1 MPAESQLII
10 FVTVIGIWDS
20 YKIVVINLD
29 KIVLCQLDRTNYSP
43 HLVVNLLKRPYNSW
57 PYSNSTKRAPM
68 ATDKQIKSIRN
79 IGIIA
84 HIDAGKTTLT
94 ERILFYTGKTH
105 KIGEV
110 HDGQATMDWMP
121 EEQER
126 GITITSAV
134 TTCFWKGKEI
144 HIIDTP
150 GHVDFTIEVERSLRV
165 LDGAL
170 GVFCAVGGVEPQSE
184 TVWHQADK
192 YKVPKMAFIN
202 KMDRLGA
209 DFWRVVEELKDRLG
223 VNPLVLT
230 IPLGAEDN
238 FQGVFDVVKQKL
250 IVWDDAT
257 EGREFQELDIP
268 DEHISY
274 VAEARERLLES
285 LAELDDDL
293 MEKFLAEE
301 DIPEAEIHKVIR
313 TACLT
318 LAGCPIFCGSALKN
332 KGVQPVLDGIGR
344 YLPSPLDIPPVKGIN
359 PVTGKEEERKAS
371 VKSPLSALAFKVQ
384 MDQGRKMTYVRVY
397 SGVLLSGAEVWNAT
411 KEKKEKIARLLR
423 MHAIKR
429 ERIKEAGAGQIVAV
443 MGLKLAQ
450 TGDTLCDPEHPILLE
465 SIETYLPVISVAIEP
480 KSTADQEKIEMAL
493 AKLAEEDPT
502 FKVRLDEETGQTIIS
517 GMGELHLEVLTHRL
531 LREFKVPVRVG
542 KPQVVYRETVQKE
555 VEITERFDR
564 EIGGSRQS
572 AGVTLIVAPRER
584 GAGNLVASELP
595 EEGALPEEFEEQIL
609 ETLRQGLE
617 SGVLQGYPMVDT
629 KVILK
634 DVQFEEGLS
643 TEIALKAAASMAL
656 RKACEMA
663 EPVLLEPMMQVE
675 IMTPENFMGEVIGDL
690 NSRGGKVEQ
699 IEPRGT
705 VQVIK
710 AIAPLS
716 QMFGYS
722 TALRSIT
729 QGRANFTM
737 VFSHYDPV
745 Q

>member
-1 MPAESQLII
+1 
-10 FVTVIGIWDS
+10 
-20 YKIVVINLD
+20 
-29 KIVLCQLDRTNYSP
+29 
-43 HLVVNLLKRPYNSW
+43 
-57 PYSNSTKRAPM
+57 M
-68 ATDKQIKSIRN
+68 AMASDKQIKSIRN

-192 YKVPKMAFIN
+192 YRVPKMAFIN

-209 DFWRVVEELKDRLG
+209 DFWRVVEELRERLG

-230 IPLGAEDN
+230 IPLGSEDN
-238 FQGVFDVVKQKL
+238 FQGVFDVIKQKL
-250 IVWDDAT
+250 IVWDEET
-257 EGREFQELDIP
+257 EGRHYQELDIP
-268 DEHISY
+268 AEHEDY
-274 VAEARERLLES
+274 VSKARENLLEALS
-285 LAELDDDL
+285 ELDDDI
-293 MEKFLAEE
+293 MEKFLSEE
-301 DIPEAEIHKVIR
+301 EIPEADIHKVIR
-313 TACLT
+313 QACLS
-318 LAGCPIFCGSALKN
+318 LSGVPIFCGSALKN
-332 KGVQPVLDGIGR
+332 KGVQPVLDAIGR
-344 YLPSPLDIPPVKGIN
+344 YLPSPLDIPPVTGIN
-359 PVTGKEEERKAS
+359 PLTGEKEERRAS
-371 VKSPLSALAFKVQ
+371 VKTPLSALAFKVQ

-397 SGVLLSGAEVWNAT
+397 SGILVSGGEVWNAT

-429 ERIKEAGAGQIVAV
+429 ERIKEAGAGEIVAV

-465 SIETYLPVISVAIEP
+465 SIETYMPVISVAIEP

-502 FKVRLDEETGQTIIS
+502 FKVRVDEETGQTIIS

-542 KPQVVYRETVQKE
+542 KPQVVYREAVQKS
-555 VEITERFDR
+555 VKVTQTFDR
-564 EIGGSRQS
+564 EIGGSRQT
-572 AGVTLIVAPRER
+572 AAVTIRVAPLER
-584 GAGNLVASELP
+584 GSGNVVKIDLP
-595 EEGALPEEFEEQIL
+595 EDALPEGYKEQIL
-609 ETLRQGLE
+609 ETLEQGLE
-617 SGVLQGYPMVDT
+617 SGVIQGYPMVDT
-629 KVILK
+629 EVVLK
-634 DVQFEEGLS
+634 DVQFDENLS

-656 RKACEMA
+656 RKACELA
-663 EPVLLEPMMQVE
+663 DPVLLEPMMEVE
-675 IMTPENFMGEVIGDL
+675 IITPENFMGEVIGDL

-699 IEPRGT
+699 IEPRGSL
-705 VQVIK
+705 QVIR
-710 AIAPLS
+710 ATAPLS

-745 Q
+745 K

>member
-1 MPAESQLII
+1 
-10 FVTVIGIWDS
+10 
-20 YKIVVINLD
+20 
-29 KIVLCQLDRTNYSP
+29 
-43 HLVVNLLKRPYNSW
+43 
-57 PYSNSTKRAPM
+57 M
-68 ATDKQIKSIRN
+68 ASDKQIKSIRN

-209 DFWRVVEELKDRLG
+209 DFWRVVEELKERLA

-230 IPLGAEDN
+230 IPLGSEDK

-250 IVWDDAT
+250 ILWDDAT
-257 EGREFQELDIP
+257 EGREYQEVEIP
-268 DEHISY
+268 AEYEDY
-274 VAEARERLLES
+274 VAKARESLLEALS
-285 LAELDDDL
+285 ELDDDI
-293 MEKFLAEE
+293 MEKFLSEE
-301 DIPEAEIHKVIR
+301 EIPEAEIHKVIR
-313 TACLT
+313 QACLS
-318 LAGCPIFCGSALKN
+318 LSGVPIFCGSALKN

-344 YLPSPLDIPPVKGIN
+344 YLPSPLDIPPIKGIN
-359 PVTGKEEERKAS
+359 PVTGEQEERKAS
-371 VKSPLSALAFKVQ
+371 IKTPLSALAFKVQ

-397 SGVLLSGAEVWNAT
+397 SGMLLSGGEVWNAT

-423 MHAIKR
+423 MHAMKR
-429 ERIKEAGAGQIVAV
+429 ERIKEAGAGEIVAV

-465 SIETYLPVISVAIEP
+465 SIETYMPVISVAIEP
-480 KSTADQEKIEMAL
+480 KSTSDQEKIELAL

-502 FKVRLDEETGQTIIS
+502 FKVRVDEETGQTIIS

-542 KPQVVYRETVQKE
+542 KPQVVYREAVQKS
-555 VEITERFDR
+555 VEITETFDR
-564 EIGGSRQS
+564 EIGGSRQT
-572 AGVTLIVAPRER
+572 ATVTIKVAPLER
-584 GAGNLVASELP
+584 GTGNLVKSELP
-595 EEGALPEEFEEQIL
+595 EEALPEGYEEQIL
-609 ETLRQGLE
+609 ETLEQGLE
-617 SGVLQGYPMVDT
+617 SGVIQGYPMVDT
-629 KVILK
+629 EVVLK
-634 DVQFEEGLS
+634 DVQFDENLS

-656 RKACEMA
+656 RRACELA
-663 EPVLLEPMMQVE
+663 DPVLLEPMMEVE
-675 IMTPENFMGEVIGDL
+675 IITPENFMGEVIGDL

-699 IEPRGT
+699 IEPRGSL
-705 VQVIK
+705 QVIR
-710 AIAPLS
+710 ATAPLS

-745 Q
+745 K